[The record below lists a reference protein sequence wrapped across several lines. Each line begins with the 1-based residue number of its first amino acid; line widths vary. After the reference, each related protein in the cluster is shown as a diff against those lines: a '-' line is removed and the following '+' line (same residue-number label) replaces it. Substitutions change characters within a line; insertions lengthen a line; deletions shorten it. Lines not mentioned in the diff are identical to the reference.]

1 MESLTKQVVNI
12 IQKYKKDSC
21 LDCMYNCVH
30 NISRKVCWNCYC
42 YSHLS
47 DAVLTINDNKY
58 IIPNEEI
65 QKKIPEHIGYILCYD
80 YTNKTYQL
88 FNILEL
94 LKNHEVMAKH
104 IINGYLYR
112 KKKYT
117 QLIKIS
123 ENNDTYKSYINNY
136 VFTNKYNLIIELD
149 NTLRIEKY

>member
-1 MESLTKQVVNI
+1 
-12 IQKYKKDSC
+12 
-21 LDCMYNCVH
+21 
-30 NISRKVCWNCYC
+30 
-42 YSHLS
+42 
-47 DAVLTINDNKY
+47 
-58 IIPNEEI
+58 
-65 QKKIPEHIGYILCYD
+65 
-80 YTNKTYQL
+80 
-88 FNILEL
+88 
-94 LKNHEVMAKH
+94 MAKH